1 MPPLS
6 AILCVTCA
14 LSALCIAQYYGAKYW
29 NTLCRLSALCHS
41 ISIWSIEK
49 CSIVTVLH
57 SVMYFLVLIVDLVAV
72 LYPVPQTS
80 RMYLVC
86 YCIPNSV
93 PFRTDTGKGR
103 SRQGC
108 TFWGPDP
115 LIQNCFSNDKHNAK
129 YKGKFMTHFEA
140 QIRQNWIAFGM
151 TNTMTRI
158 FLKLDLFCNWETNNC
173 DCFLSQIKR
182 NCKQTKYCGHGVS

>member
-1 MPPLS
+1 MWSIDTPLCHQCPICPVSQYCMHSIGILS

-49 CSIVTVLH
+49 CSTVTVLH
-57 SVMYFLVLIVDLVAV
+57 SVMCFLVLIDDLVAV

-108 TFWGPDP
+108 TF
-115 LIQNCFSNDKHNAK
+115 
-129 YKGKFMTHFEA
+129 
-140 QIRQNWIAFGM
+140 
-151 TNTMTRI
+151 
-158 FLKLDLFCNWETNNC
+158 
-173 DCFLSQIKR
+173 
-182 NCKQTKYCGHGVS
+182 